1 MDSASVTGPYITP
14 FPYIATRSPAG
25 LRVAYGQKN
34 WPVEPA
40 GDLKRLVAPWVPVD
54 RVVRVLKQV
63 WGFLVDEAVGMFML
77 AIALFHGCFILSG
90 CFFRY
95 YTPT

>member
-1 MDSASVTGPYITP
+1 MTGPYITP

-25 LRVAYGQKN
+25 LRVAYG
-34 WPVEPA
+34 EEYSL
-40 GDLKRLVAPWVPVD
+40 GFTGRFLKRLWPPRIPVD
-54 RVVRVLKQV
+54 RVMCVLQEIG
-63 WGFLVDEAVGMFML
+63 GFLVVEAVGVFML
-77 AIALFHGCFILSG
+77 VIALFHGCFILSG